1 MRNAQWEMYRPT
13 PGPSRAG
20 FSTLIHYYQ
29 GRGKTGNTEHGT
41 GNMNCIIFLY
51 LQLPNNS
58 KFRI

>member
-41 GNMNCIIFLY
+41 RNREHELHYLSIFAIT
-51 LQLPNNS
+51 Q
-58 KFRI
+58 